1 MERLNSPAD
10 ILKKY
15 WGFAAFRPGQE
26 AIVQSV
32 INGHDTLAL
41 LPTGG
46 GKSICFQVPTLCVEG
61 LCIVV
66 SPLIALMRDQV
77 QNLNKRGIKAIAIYT
92 GMGAREIDRLLDN
105 AVFGD
110 IKFLY
115 VSPERLSSP
124 DFQARAPK
132 MKVSLI
138 AIDEAHCISQ
148 WGYDFRP
155 SYLKIAE
162 LRELLPTVPV
172 IALTATATPKVVI
185 DIQEKLR
192 FKSTATVFQQ
202 SFVRPNISYVLRH
215 AEDKSLQLLDIIKKV
230 KGSAIVYV
238 RNRRRTKEIADYLRR
253 HSISADF
260 YHAGLDTDERNK
272 RQAAWLQNKVR
283 VMVCTNAFGMGIDKP
298 DVRLVVHIEPSDSLE
313 AYFQEAGRA
322 GRDELRAY
330 AVQLTTAAD
339 NDMLIESKTLH
350 FPTYTQVI
358 DIYDN
363 ICGDLNIAYHSGLG
377 EQFDFDL
384 SSFAKKYDYTVF
396 KVMNALRLLESQNL
410 LFANEGLQAPPSIK
424 VIVSKDILYKFQ
436 VENRKH
442 EPLIKMLL
450 RTCSGIFEDY
460 VNFDETA
467 IAFRLQ
473 LTVEETVAMLQYLDR
488 SDIVAYNPLK
498 EKPQVVLLQDRA
510 KKEGLSLDRKYIEE
524 RIENYRQRIEN
535 VRLYIANQTI
545 CRSRYLVNYFGED
558 GAAACGVCDICLALK
573 KTELSNQD
581 FKIIADQIMPLLSE
595 PQSLATIS
603 TNLDINID
611 KLKTVIEW
619 LIDNDKIGRTEDGK
633 IYLKA

>member
-1 MERLNSPAD
+1 MERLNNPTAV
-10 ILKKY
+10 LKQY
-15 WGFAAFRPGQE
+15 WGFDTFRPGQL
-26 AIVQSV
+26 AIVESV
-32 INGHDTLAL
+32 LDGRDSLAL

-105 AVFGD
+105 AVFGN

-115 VSPERLSSP
+115 VSPERLTSP

-138 AIDEAHCISQ
+138 AVDEAHCISQ

-172 IALTATATPKVVI
+172 IALTATATPRVVT
-185 DIQEKLR
+185 DIQEKLL
-192 FKSTATVFQQ
+192 FKSTANVFQQ

-215 AEDKSLQLLDIIKKV
+215 AEDKNLQLVDIVKKV
-230 KGSAIVYV
+230 KGTAIVYV
-238 RNRRRTKEIADYLRR
+238 RNRRRSKEIADYLRR

-272 RQAAWLQNKVR
+272 RQSAWLQNKVR

-298 DVRLVVHIEPSDSLE
+298 DVRLVVHIEPADSLE

-322 GRDELRAY
+322 GRDEQRAY

-339 NDMLIESKTLH
+339 NDMLIENKTIH
-350 FPTYTQVI
+350 FPTYTEVK
-358 DIYDN
+358 DIYDH
-363 ICGDLNIAYHSGLG
+363 ICGDLNITYHSGLG
-377 EQFDFDL
+377 GQFDFDL
-384 SSFAKKYDYTVF
+384 AVFAKKYDYTVF

-460 VNFDETA
+460 VNFDEAA
-467 IAFRLQ
+467 IAFRLK
-473 LTVEETVAMLQYLDR
+473 LSVAETMAMLQYLDR
-488 SDIVAYNPLK
+488 SDIVAYNPRK
-498 EKPQVVLLQDRA
+498 EKPQVILLQTRS
-510 KKEGLSLDRKYIEE
+510 KKEDIPLDRKYMEE
-524 RIENYRQRIEN
+524 RIENYRERIEN
-535 VRLYIANQTI
+535 VRLYLANQTI
-545 CRSRYLVNYFGED
+545 CRSKYLVNYFGEE
-558 GAAACGVCDICLALK
+558 GAADCGVCDICLALK
-573 KTELSNQD
+573 KAELSNED
-581 FKIIADQIMPLLSE
+581 FKTITVQIMPLLTI
-595 PQSLATIS
+595 PRSLATLS
-603 TNLDINID
+603 TTLDIGID
-611 KLKTVIEW
+611 KIKTVVEW
-619 LIDNDKIGRTEDGK
+619 LTDAGKIARTEDGK